1 MAHACD
7 SIRRARPLLGTF
19 VEIAIPDEAQAGLNE
34 AFEAAF
40 SAVAKVH
47 ELMSFHDVNSDVSK
61 LNREASEH
69 PVMVDA
75 WTYHV
80 LQDALDLHRRSAGL
94 FDITIAPVL
103 QHMGLLPGAR
113 DQRSST
119 SKKIVMDE
127 AVELL
132 PGRRVRFLRPDTAID
147 LGGIAKGFAVDR
159 AVDALKG
166 RGVSRGLVNAGGDL
180 VAFGPRPQAVHV
192 RDPRDPRWCI
202 CRVDVMD
209 EALASTGIG
218 FGPLRS
224 VNTSE
229 SAIIDPHSQRPVI
242 DFVGATTRAPSCW
255 MADALTKIVMI
266 AGAGAS
272 ALLEHYKA
280 SALMV
285 LASGEVRVSP
295 NWRGVALAA

>member
-19 VEIAIPDEAQAGLNE
+19 VEIVIPGEAQAGLNA

-40 SAVAKVH
+40 AAVAKVH
-47 ELMSFHDVNSDVSK
+47 ELMSFHDVNSDVSR

-69 PVMVDA
+69 PVTVDA

-119 SKKIVMDE
+119 SKNIVMDE

-132 PGRRVRFLRPDTAID
+132 PDRRVRFLHPDTAID

-159 AVDALKG
+159 AVDTLKG
-166 RGVSRGLVNAGGDL
+166 GGVSCGLVNAGGDL
-180 VAFGPRPQAVHV
+180 VAFGPRPQPVHV
-192 RDPRDPRWCI
+192 RDPRDPGQCI
-202 CRVDVMD
+202 CRIDVTG
-209 EALASTGIG
+209 EALASSGIG
-218 FGPLRS
+218 FGSLRS
-224 VNTSE
+224 VNTSD
-229 SAIIDPHSQRPVI
+229 STIIDPRSRRPVTDI
-242 DFVGATTRAPSCW
+242 AGATTRAPSCW

-266 AGAGAS
+266 AGADAS
-272 ALLEHYKA
+272 ALLDHYEA
-280 SALMV
+280 SALIV
-285 LASGEVRVSP
+285 LTDGGVRVSP
-295 NWRGVALAA
+295 NWKGVALAA